1 MRRLPPNKPNGPQRR
16 APGFVLV
23 AVLWALAALAL
34 LASYVDGVVGAEV
47 ERARLARAALQQELD
62 QRATEATV
70 LFLLATEQ
78 QNHRAVLLTAGDAA
92 TVSARQPVG
101 ELRVAGQA
109 YAGLGGV
116 AFSVQDEGGLVSV
129 NLPNEPALAAL
140 LRRVGVPRQQVAR
153 AVARLRDY
161 VDVDEA
167 LSLGGAE
174 RFEYQRRN
182 LSPPLNHHLPAPLG
196 LSRVLG
202 VADAVDAR
210 QWRQLLPVLTSRLPL
225 GYNFNTMRPEALAAL
240 LGLEQAAVAPLL
252 AARNERSIASLAD
265 VAALTGAWPDL
276 DPGLVTAVPSSSLR
290 LGLWRPGA
298 GRRMVVG
305 ITLTPAGIDA
315 PWRKEYRYFEPMAR
329 GTAVLAAPATPL
341 LARQSLAQQP
351 A

>member
-1 MRRLPPNKPNGPQRR
+1 MRRPLSSRPRH
-16 APGFVLV
+16 AAGFVLV

-78 QNHRAVLLTAGDAA
+78 QNHRAVLLTAGDGASA
-92 TVSARQPVG
+92 FARQPLG
-101 ELRVAGQA
+101 ELGVAGQA
-109 YAGLGGV
+109 YAGLGDTV
-116 AFSVQDEGGLVSV
+116 FSVQDEGGLISV
-129 NLPNEPALAAL
+129 NLPGEPALAAL
-140 LRRVGVPRQQVAR
+140 LRQAGVPRQQVAR

-174 RFEYQRRN
+174 RFEYQRRD
-182 LSPPLNHHLPAPLG
+182 LPPPLNHHLPAPLG
-196 LSRVLG
+196 MSRVLG
-202 VADAVDAR
+202 VADAVDVR
-210 QWRQLLPVLTSRLPL
+210 QWRQLLPVLTPRLPL

-240 LGLEQAAVAPLL
+240 LGLEQAAVAPLV

-265 VAALTGAWPDL
+265 VAALTGAWPDM
-276 DPGLVTAVPSSSLR
+276 DPALVSAVPSNSLR
-290 LGLWRPGA
+290 LGFWRRGA
-298 GRRMVVG
+298 GRRAVVG
-305 ITLTPAGIDA
+305 ITLTPGGVDA
-315 PWRKEYRYFEPMAR
+315 PWRKEYRYFEPMAW

-341 LARQSLAQQP
+341 LAGSVAQQP